1 MEEKYFGCPTSQ
13 FSCQAAT
20 VRHTS
25 GRVSPAYFKIHIW
38 PNIATS
44 EWDHNCPPRAEWSL
58 KIICFDRIL
67 CIQRLGKYFDRG
79 KISTVDISSEKW
91 FFVRRLFSICD
102 GLKWLPN
109 WSRKMERLNENMRS
123 NTGWRQQCNISPGV
137 WIIFFK
143 GPFIIYACIDSTMMW
158 WNQLNC
164 PIIPIFDA
172 CERRVKWDNG
182 EKFPK
187 FLSALYYTLRRVLDL
202 DSTIRDDLLIVLAM
216 LTPTSHNLASRFQSA
231 SEPQSDKWWAKFN
244 CN

>member
-1 MEEKYFGCPTSQ
+1 MEEIYFGCPTSQ

-25 GRVSPAYFKIHIW
+25 ERVSPAYFKIHIW
-38 PNIATS
+38 PNIATT

-102 GLKWLPN
+102 GLKWLQN

-172 CERRVKWDNG
+172 CERVKWDRQWWKVSQVSISSLLHIAPCAGPGQHDQRWSIDCLGNVDTHFTQPG
-182 EKFPK
+182 VT
-187 FLSALYYTLRRVLDL
+187 LSIRQRA
-202 DSTIRDDLLIVLAM
+202 TI
-216 LTPTSHNLASRFQSA
+216 
-231 SEPQSDKWWAKFN
+231 W
-244 CN
+244 